1 MARRWAILALAIV
14 VGSTAWAGGGLVEEG
29 QSKAS
34 ATGKGAQDAFAV
46 GKDESGSMAPTAAF
60 TVSTKSGQAPLTVQ
74 FTDQSMPCSA
84 PITQWAWDFGDNT
97 KSTDQNPS
105 HTYAHG
111 GSYSVSLTVTTADG
125 SDTAH
130 KKNYIKVS
138 GTPSP
143 KTSATSTTHETST
156 VQPVSGEGQGE
167 GEGESAGEG
176 ESESAKAK
184 APTAP
189 TADFT
194 LNPATGASAL
204 VVQFTDQSKGGS
216 AALTAWVWDFGDG
229 ATSKEQNPIHTY
241 ATPGKFTVSL
251 TATTSVGS
259 NVKKKADCV
268 TVTAPAAPV
277 APVVTAAAPPATPPA
292 APVPATPVATP
303 PVAPPA
309 APAPVTPAAT
319 PPAAPPAAPAPVT
332 PAATPPVAPPVAPTP
347 VTPPAAVQ
355 TSAPAQG
362 APAASFTA
370 DRAIGPAPLEVRFT
384 DQSKPGA
391 SPIQAWTW
399 SFGDGQLSAEQN
411 PTCIYTK
418 TGTYSVTLTV
428 TSPQGASVEQKVNYI
443 TVKEPPVP
451 PTASFTNTPSSGN
464 APLTVQFRD
473 GSTPGSSAFTGW
485 AWSFGDGANSTEQ
498 NPSHTY
504 TKAGNYTVGLRVS
517 TADGTNTTTRKDAVI
532 VKEGPVAAFA
542 ASTGAV
548 TVGVAPITIKFND
561 QSTPGSA
568 PIYSWFW
575 AFGDG
580 STSVQQNPMHVYNTP
595 GVYTVSLTVNTP
607 VGSNSVAKDAYVTV
621 TTPPIG
627 PKADF
632 IADRTY
638 GNGSVTVQFTDKSG
652 QGSSPIK
659 SWSWDFGD
667 GEKSPAQSP
676 VHKYRL
682 GGVYNVSLTVTTA
695 VNAATERKAGFIKVM
710 PLAGEADV
718 AGIVKN
724 AMTGEPI
731 EGVKIVLS
739 DNVSQKN
746 LQTAKTDAHGAFT
759 VSAPDASTRLMMVV
773 SKEGYD
779 AYEDRNGF
787 TAPAMKTI
795 TLTPTA
801 QFQGGAP
808 APKN

>member
-1 MARRWAILALAIV
+1 MARRWAILALAIM
-14 VGSTAWAGGGLVEEG
+14 VGSTTWAGGGLVEEG
-29 QSKAS
+29 QSKTVGAK
-34 ATGKGAQDAFAV
+34 KGAQDVFAV

-97 KSTDQNPS
+97 KSKDQNPS
-105 HTYAHG
+105 HTYTHG
-111 GSYSVSLTVTTADG
+111 GSYSVTLTVSTADG

-130 KKNYIKVS
+130 KKNYVKVS
-138 GTPSP
+138 GTPAP
-143 KTSATSTTHETST
+143 VTTVTPVTHETST
-156 VQPVSGEGQGE
+156 VQPVSGAGQGE

-176 ESESAKAK
+176 ESESAKA
-184 APTAP
+184 PVAP

-194 LNPATGASAL
+194 LNPTTGSSAL
-204 VVQFTDQSKGGS
+204 VVQFTDHSKKGS
-216 AALTAWVWDFGDG
+216 AAITAWAWDFGDG
-229 ATSKEQNPIHTY
+229 ASSKEQNPIHTY
-241 ATPGKFTVSL
+241 ATPGKFTASL
-251 TATTSVGS
+251 TVTTSVGS
-259 NVKKKADCV
+259 NTKKKTDCV
-268 TVTAPAAPV
+268 VVTAPVVASAPTTPPAAP
-277 APVVTAAAPPATPPA
+277 ASATPPATPPA
-292 APVPATPVATP
+292 APAPATPPASPAPAPATP
-303 PVAPPA
+303 PTTPAPTPVTPAAPATPPA
-309 APAPVTPAAT
+309 APAP
-319 PPAAPPAAPAPVT
+319 APV
-332 PAATPPVAPPVAPTP
+332 
-347 VTPPAAVQ
+347 VQ
-355 TSAPAQG
+355 ASAPVQG
-362 APAASFTA
+362 APAASFAA
-370 DRAIGPAPLEVRFT
+370 DRTTGSAPLEVRFT

-391 SPIQAWTW
+391 SPIQSWTW
-399 SFGDGQLSAEQN
+399 NFGDGQLSAEQN
-411 PTCIYTK
+411 PTCTYAK

-451 PTASFTNTPSSGN
+451 PTASFTNAPTSGN
-464 APLTVQFRD
+464 TPLTAQFRD
-473 GSTPGSSAFTGW
+473 ESIPGSSKITGW
-485 AWSFGDGANSTEQ
+485 AWSFGDGATSTEQ
-498 NPSHTY
+498 NPNHTY
-504 TKAGNYTVGLRVS
+504 TKAGNFTVALRVT
-517 TADGTNTTTRKDAVI
+517 TADGSNTATRKDAVS
-532 VKEGPVAAFA
+532 VKEGPVAAFTA
-542 ASTGAV
+542 TTTSGTAPV
-548 TVGVAPITIKFND
+548 TVKFND

-568 PIYSWFW
+568 QIYSWFW

-580 STSVQQNPMHVYNTP
+580 STSVQQNPTHTYNTP
-595 GVYTVSLTVNTP
+595 GVHTVTLTVNTP
-607 VGSNSVAKDAYVTV
+607 VGSNSATKDAYITV

-632 IADRTY
+632 LVDRTY
-638 GNGSVTVQFTDKSG
+638 GNGTVTVQFTDQSG
-652 QGSSPIK
+652 PGTSPIK

-667 GEKSPAQSP
+667 GEKSGAQNP

-695 VNAATERKAGFIKVM
+695 YGTATERKTGFIKVM

-746 LQTAKTDAHGAFT
+746 LQTARTDAHGAFT

-773 SKEGYD
+773 SKDGYD
-779 AYEDRNGF
+779 TYEDRNGF

-795 TLTPTA
+795 ALTPTA